1 MYQINNEKFGHFL
14 AEVRKEKQMTQKDL
28 ADKLF
33 VSDKTVS
40 KWERGNSMP
49 NVTLLIPIADVLGIT
64 VTELLQGEKLK
75 ENKTLNSDVVE
86 TLVVNSL
93 DLSLRDTIR
102 QRKKNWI
109 FAFLISIGV
118 VVIEAI
124 LLTVSGISIEQMGD
138 SLYIS
143 LLMLLFASWLCIF
156 AKELEAAGVD
166 TLHVAQANHTG
177 NMGDTIPAMGTQP
190 YGFMVSYSKKIKELV
205 SIPVSVVGRIVTPEA
220 AEAVIT
226 NGSADIVAL
235 GRSLLTDPDFAN
247 KCADGHCCDVRTCM
261 MCNKGCTDNIQ
272 NRAFLSCVLN
282 AENGYE
288 TSRQITP
295 AVTAK
300 RIAIIGAGIAGLEA
314 ARVAAL
320 RGHQVTIFEKSLQIG
335 GQLLIASVPPRKEE
349 MMRSINYYLNVL
361 PELSV
366 TFRLGQEFT
375 GKDYDSFDEVIVA
388 TGATNAIIPVPGKDL
403 PIVTSAW
410 DILAKK
416 EIVFGNVSVI
426 GGGLVGVETAE
437 YLAARGCNVTI
448 IE

>member
-49 NVTLLIPIADVLGIT
+49 NVTLLIPIADVLDIT

-93 DLSLRDTIR
+93 DLSLCDTIR

-156 AKELEAAGVD
+156 AKELLPTYYDTNKVNFVSQGVFRIHMAGLSFNNANWGYVLTVFRVF
-166 TLHVAQANHTG
+166 TL
-177 NMGDTIPAMGTQP
+177 GTAILYP
-190 YGFMVSYSKKIKELV
+190 IICYISFLV
-205 SIPVSVVGRIVTPEA
+205 GGI
-220 AEAVIT
+220 
-226 NGSADIVAL
+226 
-235 GRSLLTDPDFAN
+235 SLWNTVKYP
-247 KCADGHCCDVRTCM
+247 
-261 MCNKGCTDNIQ
+261 
-272 NRAFLSCVLN
+272 
-282 AENGYE
+282 
-288 TSRQITP
+288 
-295 AVTAK
+295 
-300 RIAIIGAGIAGLEA
+300 AIII
-314 ARVAAL
+314 
-320 RGHQVTIFEKSLQIG
+320 
-335 GQLLIASVPPRKEE
+335 LLIG
-349 MMRSINYYLNVL
+349 ML
-361 PELSV
+361 V
-366 TFRLGQEFT
+366 TT
-375 GKDYDSFDEVIVA
+375 YIVGKKYE
-388 TGATNAIIPVPGKDL
+388 
-403 PIVTSAW
+403 
-410 DILAKK
+410 
-416 EIVFGNVSVI
+416 
-426 GGGLVGVETAE
+426 
-437 YLAARGCNVTI
+437 
-448 IE
+448 

>member
-143 LLMLLFASWLCIF
+143 LLMLLFASWLCILQKNYYRHIMIQIKLILYH
-156 AKELEAAGVD
+156 KEFSEY
-166 TLHVAQANHTG
+166 TWQ
-177 NMGDTIPAMGTQP
+177 
-190 YGFMVSYSKKIKELV
+190 
-205 SIPVSVVGRIVTPEA
+205 
-220 AEAVIT
+220 
-226 NGSADIVAL
+226 
-235 GRSLLTDPDFAN
+235 
-247 KCADGHCCDVRTCM
+247 
-261 MCNKGCTDNIQ
+261 
-272 NRAFLSCVLN
+272 
-282 AENGYE
+282 GY
-288 TSRQITP
+288 
-295 AVTAK
+295 
-300 RIAIIGAGIAGLEA
+300 
-314 ARVAAL
+314 
-320 RGHQVTIFEKSLQIG
+320 
-335 GQLLIASVPPRKEE
+335 LLI
-349 MMRSINYYLNVL
+349 MQTGICINSI
-361 PELSV
+361 
-366 TFRLGQEFT
+366 
-375 GKDYDSFDEVIVA
+375 
-388 TGATNAIIPVPGKDL
+388 
-403 PIVTSAW
+403 
-410 DILAKK
+410 
-416 EIVFGNVSVI
+416 
-426 GGGLVGVETAE
+426 
-437 YLAARGCNVTI
+437 
-448 IE
+448 